1 MIRKDK
7 VFAEGDRGQ
16 LESGYNG
23 YVHRITPRV
32 TYIRHALNESLAII
46 PTRPLVT
53 AEIVNFTK
61 EIEFVPSIV
70 VNRGDGRGT

>member
-1 MIRKDK
+1 
-7 VFAEGDRGQ
+7 VFTEGDRVQ

-32 TYIRHALNESLAII
+32 TYIRHALNASLAII
-46 PTRPLVT
+46 PPRQLVT

-61 EIEFVPSIV
+61 EINLVPSIIV
-70 VNRGDGRGT
+70 V